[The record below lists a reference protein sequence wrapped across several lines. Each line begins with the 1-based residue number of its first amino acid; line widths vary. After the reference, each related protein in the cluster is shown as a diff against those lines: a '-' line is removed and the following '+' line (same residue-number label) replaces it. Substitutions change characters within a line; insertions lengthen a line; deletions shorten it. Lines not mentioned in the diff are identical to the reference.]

1 MAAHIVILTGERG
14 AGKSTVC
21 RETIAL
27 AQARGYTCGGLLTLR
42 HPDGALDVL
51 DVRSGDVRRLTL
63 EPETSPAV
71 IQGRFRFDP
80 ETLAWGNVVLAR
92 AWPCHLLVVDEL
104 GPLEMERGAGW
115 LKAFDVLHRP
125 DFTLALVVVR
135 PELVAQ
141 AQLELPAGATTVLT
155 VRPDNRDD
163 LPAVL
168 VELVVGR
175 IGNPQPEYHSGL
187 RRILGL
193 LQASQ
198 PRLQHPFTLPAP
210 SPPPRP
216 PSAPGRL

>member
-1 MAAHIVILTGERG
+1 MVARIIVLSGERG

-27 AQARGYTCGGLLTLR
+27 AQARGYTCGGLLTLSR
-42 HPDGALDVL
+42 PDDTLDVL

-63 EPETSPAV
+63 EPDASPAV

-104 GPLEMERGAGW
+104 GPLEIEREEGW
-115 LKAFDVLHRP
+115 LKAFDVLRWP
-125 DFTLALVVVR
+125 DLMLALVVVR
-135 PELVAQ
+135 PELVAR
-141 AQLELPAGATTVLT
+141 AQLKLPAGATTVLT

-163 LPAVL
+163 LPVYL
-168 VELVVGR
+168 
-175 IGNPQPEYHSGL
+175 
-187 RRILGL
+187 LGL

-198 PRLQHPFTLPAP
+198 PRLQHPLTSPVP

-216 PSAPGRL
+216 PSAPGRLR